1 MNAKSPKPSPK
12 TWTHLVREP
21 RGYRSREA
29 ALFLA
34 QFDTLSAVMWEDLAG
49 ASAAELAWQAGP
61 GQNTIGMLLA
71 HMALVEV
78 IWIQRA
84 GKGNDYDA
92 LPGVLGIGLMDAGMP
107 LRKDGAPPAALRGW
121 TLADFREVHRRA
133 RAFAKRA
140 AKRLTDADLERV
152 VVSKLRSG
160 DRMRVNLRWILH
172 HLLEHFAGHYGQALL
187 LRHQYADRRRRRR

>member
-1 MNAKSPKPSPK
+1 MSAKPAKSAKTTKPAPQ
-12 TWTHLVREP
+12 TWTHVIREP

-34 QFDTLSAVMWEDLAG
+34 QFDALSAIMWEDLAG
-49 ASAAELAWQAGP
+49 ATAAELAWQAGP

-84 GKGNDYDA
+84 GEGNDYDA

-107 LRKDGAPPAALRGW
+107 LPANGTPPASLRGW
-121 TLADFREVHRRA
+121 TLADFRDLHGRA

-140 AKRLTDADLERV
+140 AKRLTDADLESV
-152 VVSKLRSG
+152 VVT
-160 DRMRVNLRWILH
+160 
-172 HLLEHFAGHYGQALL
+172 
-187 LRHQYADRRRRRR
+187 